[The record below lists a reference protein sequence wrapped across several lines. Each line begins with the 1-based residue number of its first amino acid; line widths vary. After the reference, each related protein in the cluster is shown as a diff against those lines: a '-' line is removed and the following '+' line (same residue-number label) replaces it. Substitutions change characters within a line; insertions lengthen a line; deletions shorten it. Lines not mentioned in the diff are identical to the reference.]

1 MKRIIGTMKYK
12 GQLRGKFFKAIG
24 FNGCLLIVFLL
35 IVGIATYVQYV
46 KEETVIATVKS
57 ITTQQN
63 VSGGGDGGGV
73 STSYTYLVGTD
84 KGTMQ
89 IEPSGIM
96 SSTAFGGLQ
105 EGKTYLLHTRG
116 YSFPLFGL
124 YPYIVD
130 AKEE

>member
-1 MKRIIGTMKYK
+1 MKYK

-24 FNGCLLIVFLL
+24 FNGCLIIVFLL

-46 KEETVIATVKS
+46 KEETVVATVKS

-63 VSGGGDGGGV
+63 VSGGGEGGGV

-105 EGKTYLLHTRG
+105 EGKTYRLHTRG

-130 AKEE
+130 AKEN

>member
-1 MKRIIGTMKYK
+1 MGTMKYK

-46 KEETVIATVKS
+46 KEETVVATVKS

-105 EGKTYLLHTRG
+105 EGKTYRLHTRG

-130 AKEE
+130 AKED

>member
-1 MKRIIGTMKYK
+1 MGTMKYK

-35 IVGIATYVQYV
+35 IVVIATYVQYV
-46 KEETVIATVKS
+46 KEETVVATVKS

-105 EGKTYLLHTRG
+105 EGKTYRLHTRG

>member
-1 MKRIIGTMKYK
+1 MKYK
-12 GQLRGKFFKAIG
+12 GQLRGKFFKVIG

-35 IVGIATYVQYV
+35 IIGIATYVQYV

-63 VSGGGDGGGV
+63 VSGGGNGSGV

-89 IEPSGIM
+89 IEPNGIM

-105 EGKTYLLHTRG
+105 EGKTYRLHTRG

>member
-1 MKRIIGTMKYK
+1 MKYK

-46 KEETVIATVKS
+46 KEETVVATVKS

-96 SSTAFGGLQ
+96 SSTATGGLQ
-105 EGKTYLLHTRG
+105 EGKTYRLHTRG

-130 AKEE
+130 AKED

>member
-1 MKRIIGTMKYK
+1 MRTSTKVGCN
-12 GQLRGKFFKAIG
+12 AI
-24 FNGCLLIVFLL
+24 L
-35 IVGIATYVQYV
+35 GIAFIIMIISGVCAQYT
-46 KEETVIATVKS
+46 KEDTVIATVYS

-63 VSGGGDGGGV
+63 VSGGGNGSGV

-96 SSTAFGGLQ
+96 SSTAFGTLK
-105 EGKTYLLHTRG
+105 EGKTYRLHTRG
-116 YSFPLFGL
+116 YSFPLLGF
-124 YPYIVD
+124 YPYIVE

>member
-1 MKRIIGTMKYK
+1 MKYK
-12 GQLRGKFFKAIG
+12 GQLRGKFFKTIG

-46 KEETVIATVKS
+46 KEETVVATVKS

-105 EGKTYLLHTRG
+105 EGKKYLLHTRG

>member
-1 MKRIIGTMKYK
+1 MKYK
-12 GQLRGKFFKAIG
+12 GQLRGKFFKVIG

-35 IVGIATYVQYV
+35 IVGISVYVQYV
-46 KEETVIATVKS
+46 KENTVVATVQS

-63 VSGGGDGGGV
+63 VSGGGEGSGV

-96 SSTAFGGLQ
+96 SSTAFGTLK
-105 EGKTYLLHTRG
+105 EGKTYRLHTRG
-116 YSFPLFGL
+116 YSFPLLGL
-124 YPYIVD
+124 YPFIVD
-130 AKEE
+130 AKED